1 MRLGAKRTNTM
12 PLLNHARL
20 ARYWTSMSVSLC
32 PRMNVELFCG
42 YTVARLVGSIAY
54 LGLPVYDSLITR
66 RWWSVA
72 RYFTHPPYFS
82 LSNRIGAVLQMRC
95 GQFDI
100 TCLSSLRVLHA
111 QSSIRFLLGG
121 PHKVPQSPFA
131 VRHCFSR
138 AKSKNFGKSY
148 VLALGV

>member
-1 MRLGAKRTNTM
+1 MLSCSAG
-12 PLLNHARL
+12 
-20 ARYWTSMSVSLC
+20 
-32 PRMNVELFCG
+32 
-42 YTVARLVGSIAY
+42 TVARLIGSIAY

-72 RYFTHPPYFS
+72 RYFAHTPYFS

-95 GQFDI
+95 GQFII

-131 VRHCFSR
+131 SDIASQELSRRTSGRVMFSHLGSESLCFRSNR
-138 AKSKNFGKSY
+138 DSLSIARI
-148 VLALGV
+148 LR